1 MYSLD
6 KVVEVTTVA
15 GEIRGERWRE
25 SGLPWVGWS
34 VDKDGVRV
42 RALEVANDVSSQHTA
57 DGENQ
62 DIEVNGML
70 SSTTKRSYKGLTR

>member
-42 RALEVANDVSSQHTA
+42 RAFGGRRDVSS
-57 DGENQ
+57 
-62 DIEVNGML
+62 
-70 SSTTKRSYKGLTR
+70 